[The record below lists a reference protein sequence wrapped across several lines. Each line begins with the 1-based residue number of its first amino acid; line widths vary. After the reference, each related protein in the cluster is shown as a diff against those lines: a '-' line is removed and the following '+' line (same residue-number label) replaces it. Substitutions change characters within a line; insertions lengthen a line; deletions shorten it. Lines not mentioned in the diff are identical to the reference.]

1 MKTLKLSSKKS
12 RFQAFEPTSFRNSPQ
27 RISRDAAFIF
37 LLMAALFSDIP
48 AFGGINILIF
58 GPSFSG
64 SGNWSLASAPTAN
77 ANAGSHQDMVIQPSP
92 TAMTNLYQA
101 AGNTYSQSI
110 DVTNGLSYFVTA
122 NTTNAGAGSPV
133 IRLGDGIS
141 QANSGTS
148 FSNSISGLTNDAI
161 FLANNSSLT
170 ISETNLNNAT
180 NSVLGNPLTLSIV
193 CTNGINFNIQTGS
206 TLTINALITGSS
218 SSKTLALTGGGTF
231 NYGGNPYAPS
241 NIVTGQLP
249 FKASFTITNDST
261 CNLSGVISN
270 GSGNAVLLTTTN
282 SVLNQTVAGSIQGNA
297 LLTVNSGV
305 AVLRGTNAYT
315 GLTTV
320 FGPSAML
327 QVFGRSSLSGASS
340 LTQGGST
347 SLNSTLALATADSY
361 TMNQLQLSGIIIVT
375 NSGAGSSTLTFT
387 NGGFQTGTATKQIT
401 VSSNTTVVIGGA
413 NFDIIGATAN
423 KNRNISLTPD
433 TGGVITFSAVLRDN
447 GAFLGG
453 VEKHGHGVVNLNAAN
468 TYTGG
473 TTNTGGGTLLVNGS
487 IGGAS
492 VLSDATLGGT
502 GTIAAPVIITTNGTL
517 APGALTAIGTLTMSS
532 GLDLGGDVLI
542 KVKKTASPS
551 NDLAVVSG
559 TLTNSGNGKIT
570 VTTNLS
576 GATAL
581 ALGDKFKI
589 FSQAVSNGAAMTV
602 SGALPAGLA
611 WQNNLAVDGSISVVS
626 GSVTSPTLGV
636 SQAGNV
642 LTFVWTGAF
651 KLQSQTNSLNTG
663 LNNAWFDYP
672 GGNFSGVTATINLAN
687 PTVFFRLSQ

>member
-1 MKTLKLSSKKS
+1 MV
-12 RFQAFEPTSFRNSPQ
+12 
-27 RISRDAAFIF
+27 
-37 LLMAALFSDIP
+37 LLCAIP
-48 AFGGINILIF
+48 AMGGINILTN
-58 GPSFSG
+58 GPSLSG
-64 SGNWSLASAPTAN
+64 SANWSLASAPTAN
-77 ANAGSHQDMVIQPSP
+77 ANAGSHQDLVIQPLS
-92 TAMTNLYQA
+92 AAVTNLFQA

-110 DVTNGLSYFVTA
+110 NVTNGLSYTLAVNA
-122 NTTNAGAGSPV
+122 TNAAGGSPV
-133 IRLGDGIS
+133 VRLGDGVS
-141 QANSGTS
+141 QAASGTS
-148 FSNSISGLTNDAI
+148 FSNSLSGFTNDAI
-161 FLANNSSLT
+161 YVANNSSLS
-170 ISETNLNNAT
+170 ILETNLNNAT
-180 NSVLGNPLTLSIV
+180 NSLLGNPLTLAII
-193 CTNGINFNIQTGS
+193 CTNGINFNVQPGS
-206 TLTINALITGSS
+206 TLTVNALITGTS
-218 SSKTLALTGGGTF
+218 SSKTLTLTGGGTF

-241 NIVTGQLP
+241 NLLTGQLP

-270 GSGNAVLLTTTN
+270 GSGNAVLLTTAN
-282 SVLNQTVAGSIQGNA
+282 STLNETVTGSIQGNA
-297 LLTVNSGV
+297 LLTVNSGL
-305 AVLRGTNAYT
+305 AALRGTNTYT

-320 FGPSAML
+320 SGPSAML

-347 SLNSTLALATADSY
+347 ALNSTLALATADSY

-375 NSGAGSSTLTFT
+375 NSGAGASTLTFT

-453 VEKHGHGVVNLNAAN
+453 VEKHGHGIVNLNAAN

-492 VLSDATLGGT
+492 VQSDATLGGT
-502 GTIAAPVIITTNGTL
+502 GTITAPVIITTNGAL

-542 KVKKTASPS
+542 KVNKSASPS
-551 NDLAVVSG
+551 NDLAVVTG
-559 TLTNSGNGKIT
+559 TLINSGNGKIT
-570 VTTNLS
+570 VTTNLP

-589 FSQAVSNGAAMTV
+589 FSQPVVNGSAMTV
-602 SGALPAGLA
+602 SGALPGGLA
-611 WQNNLAVDGSISVVS
+611 WQNDLAVDGSISVVS

-642 LTFVWTGAF
+642 LTFTWTGAF

-672 GGNFSGVTATINLAN
+672 GGNVSGVTATVNPAN